1 MNGSLTAPGVRLW
14 MSVGLV
20 ISTLGGWYHNIE
32 EFPTMPPWAPEMAM
46 TIVPGAVLLGCWW
59 LRPGAALMWVT
70 TVWVLLGL
78 IVGAFLSV
86 LPLQVWPFDPEQTAD
101 HYRSH
106 LIYAVTQ
113 VPALVVLAWLTGRIR
128 RE

>member
-14 MSVGLV
+14 VSVGLV
-20 ISTLGGWYHNIE
+20 LSTFGGWYHNIE
-32 EFPTMPPWAPEMAM
+32 EFPTMPQWAPEMLM
-46 TIVPGAVLLGCWW
+46 TIVPGAVLLGWWW

-86 LPLQVWPFDPEQTAD
+86 FPLQVWPFDPEQTAD
-101 HYRSH
+101 HYRTH
-106 LIYAVTQ
+106 LIYAATQ
-113 VPALVVLAWLTGRIR
+113 VPTLVVLAWLMGRMR
-128 RE
+128 R